1 MQMNFKKYSSS
12 VLSVCFLFFIITIHS
27 QENKLWVTY
36 EGQNGPG
43 KGKNIVLISG
53 DEEYRSEEALPM
65 MAKILAKHHG
75 FTCTVLFAIDSAKG
89 TIEPDTVNNIPG
101 LHLLKNADLVIM
113 SLRFRELPDRQMKFI
128 DQYIMDGKPIIALRT
143 STHAFR
149 YKINKTSKYAKYG
162 IDSKIKGWEKGFGK
176 TVLGETWVSHHGHHG
191 VEGTRGT
198 TNGVMES
205 HPILRGVQDV
215 WGLSD
220 VYTVGD
226 LGNGTQVLQY
236 GISLLGLT
244 STSLPNY
251 KKSVMPVSWIR
262 NYKAESGKTCRIFA
276 TTMGAS
282 VDLNSEGLRRLIV
295 NACYWATNME
305 SKIDKESNVQI
316 VGSYNPTMFG
326 FKNGPKGLKPRD
338 FELK

>member
-1 MQMNFKKYSSS
+1 MKMSFNNYIRTF
-12 VLSVCFLFFIITIHS
+12 LSVCFLFFNLAIHS
-27 QENKLWVTY
+27 QENKLWITFH
-36 EGQNGPG
+36 GQDGPG

-65 MAKILAKHHG
+65 MAKILAQHHG

-128 DQYIMDGKPIIALRT
+128 DQYLQAGKPIVALRT

-191 VEGTRGT
+191 VEGTRAI

-236 GISLLGLT
+236 GISIKGLT
-244 STSLPNY
+244 ASSLPIY
-251 KKSVMPVSWIR
+251 DKSVMPVAWIR

-282 VDLNSEGLRRLIV
+282 VDLNSAGLRRLIV
-295 NACYWATNME
+295 NASYWAINME
-305 SKIDKESNVQI
+305 SLIDKESIVDI

-326 FKNGPKGLKPRD
+326 FKNGPKGLKPVD